1 MWYLRAMLHYADF
14 HGRAR
19 RVEFWE
25 FFGGWAILTMLA
37 LAADRMRVGPYEQGD
52 NFIEL
57 AVTVAHLI
65 PFCAVAARRSHDL
78 NRSGWLSLLGLVPF
92 VGLAMLV
99 FWAFPGTSGSN
110 RFGPEP
116 ILDPALGL
124 SPRISIPKTAASP
137 SRTESDLIT
146 AQHAGRD
153 KSLFWDNPL
162 AIVSELERLSDLLYI
177 GSLSDAEFEDL
188 KRQAL
193 SVNRS
198 R

>member
-78 NRSGWLSLLGLVPF
+78 NRYPSGEGRLVRVRVDDRDCAYGQPY
-92 VGLAMLV
+92 AQ
-99 FWAFPGTSGSN
+99 
-110 RFGPEP
+110 
-116 ILDPALGL
+116 
-124 SPRISIPKTAASP
+124 P
-137 SRTESDLIT
+137 S
-146 AQHAGRD
+146 A
-153 KSLFWDNPL
+153 
-162 AIVSELERLSDLLYI
+162 
-177 GSLSDAEFEDL
+177 
-188 KRQAL
+188 
-193 SVNRS
+193 
-198 R
+198 